1 MPAAMLLSSL
11 IPPISNG
18 IKAPPETAII
28 ISPEISLLLAGN
40 FSTAIEKTRGK
51 RYTLDYGEDSVSDI
65 NEQRLIILYMCEKLP
80 KEYRKS
86 FVEKCPF
93 MFVHADNVRAI
104 CKLFGFEEPMW
115 FKEKYGHLYAK
126 K

>member
-1 MPAAMLLSSL
+1 MSDQVDYEYYFALYERNLSEQKHEKIEAL
-11 IPPISNG
+11 ENQVD
-18 IKAPPETAII
+18 KLKKE
-28 ISPEISLLLAGN
+28 
-40 FSTAIEKTRGK
+40 IEKTRGK